1 MFISGWGLCSRRKI
15 LGGWAEVAW
24 RGQRLL
30 GAGGGWGRAG
40 AVGKVEGGC
49 KRQRGEGLGGGGGGG
64 GVLGGGGSDVALVL
78 GSVGGE
84 VLGWGRNLRRNP
96 PFL

>member
-1 MFISGWGLCSRRKI
+1 M
-15 LGGWAEVAW
+15 A
-24 RGQRLL
+24 GQRLL

-49 KRQRGEGLGGGGGGG
+49 KRQRGAVGGGGPQSFP
-64 GVLGGGGSDVALVL
+64 VSHAPLAS